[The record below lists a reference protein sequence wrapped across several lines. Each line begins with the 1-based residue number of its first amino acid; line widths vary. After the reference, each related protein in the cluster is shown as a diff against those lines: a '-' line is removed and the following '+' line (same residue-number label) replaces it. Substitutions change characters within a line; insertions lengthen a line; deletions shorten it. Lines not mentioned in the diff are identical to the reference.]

1 MPEREAY
8 FLPGSAPAAARDMLA
23 GLRLPVR
30 TRPVFRP
37 AAAAL
42 LLLDLQRYFLDP
54 ASHAFIPSAAA
65 IGPGLLGLA
74 EKFRRRGRPVVWT
87 RHGNTPADA
96 GRMAD
101 WWRGLLRPESPD
113 HALALDAGEGDLV
126 IDKTRYDAFWD
137 TPLEPRLREKGVDQ
151 VVIGGVAAHLCCET
165 TARSAFMRGFHVFF
179 LADGTADFT
188 RAFHAAALLNL
199 GHGFA
204 RLMMAAD
211 IEAAFEKDG
220 SA

>member
-1 MPEREAY
+1 MTERESY
-8 FLPGSAPAAARDMLA
+8 FHPGSAPAAARDMLA
-23 GLRLPVR
+23 GLPAR

-37 AAAAL
+37 EAAAL

-65 IGPGLLGLA
+65 IVPGLLGLA
-74 EKFRRRGRPVVWT
+74 AEFRRRGRPVVWT
-87 RHGNTPADA
+87 RHGNTPAEA

-101 WWRGLLRPESPD
+101 WWRDLLRPGSPE
-113 HALALDAGEGDLV
+113 HALALDAGSGDLV
-126 IDKTRYDAFWD
+126 IDKTRYDAFLG
-137 TPLEPRLREKGVDQ
+137 TALEAHLRSNGVDQ

-179 LADGTADFT
+179 LADGTADFN

-204 RLMMAAD
+204 RLMMTED
-211 IEAAFEKDG
+211 IEAAFGQEEN
-220 SA
+220 A